1 MLDWLQL
8 PLIGYVYD
16 REVTGIPGY
25 TFLSRIDRTGLNSLL
40 FFLNFIFKLYI
51 IVLVFSSKINFLEGI

>member
-1 MLDWLQL
+1 MLDWLEL

-16 REVTGIPGY
+16 REFTGIPGY

-40 FFLNFIFKLYI
+40 FFFNFIFKLYI